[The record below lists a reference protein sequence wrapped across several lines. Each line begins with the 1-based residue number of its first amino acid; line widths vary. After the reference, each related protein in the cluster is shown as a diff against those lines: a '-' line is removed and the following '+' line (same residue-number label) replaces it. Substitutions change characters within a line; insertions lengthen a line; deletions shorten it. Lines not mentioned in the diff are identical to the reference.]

1 MKVIIQ
7 STVELDDNQWGWSDL
22 VDGREITDEVKEE
35 IKQLF
40 LEFWDDIAGRKE
52 LEGNS
57 NRLTLDYVNR
67 KYSND
72 DVYGGGG
79 APWGYNVLVT

>member
-1 MKVIIQ
+1 MKVLIQ

-40 LEFWDDIAGRKE
+40 LEFWDDIADAK
-52 LEGNS
+52 NWK
-57 NRLTLDYVNR
+57 VI
-67 KYSND
+67 
-72 DVYGGGG
+72 
-79 APWGYNVLVT
+79 VTD